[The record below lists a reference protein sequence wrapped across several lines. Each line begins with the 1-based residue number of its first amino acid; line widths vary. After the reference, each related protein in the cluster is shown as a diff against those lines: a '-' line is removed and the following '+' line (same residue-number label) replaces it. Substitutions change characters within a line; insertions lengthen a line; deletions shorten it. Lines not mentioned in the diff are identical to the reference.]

1 MLRPI
6 RSAFRRTETP
16 LPLHN
21 SPHHTN
27 IVSPEA
33 ARHLAVTASHL
44 PGQADEPRTVLRRVG
59 LIQLDALTRVD
70 RAHRLTCLARLPRAA
85 RAGDIDARLWSRG
98 EAISFETYTHA
109 AALIPIEDWP
119 LFRLNRLAAAQRRDA
134 PGGIEL
140 AAVTSMVR
148 SSDHGLTLA
157 RIEETAPR
165 AGGDWDWSE
174 SKRITE
180 HLLWRG
186 EVVSTDRRLNRRIY
200 DVPER
205 RIPAD
210 LRDSVPTRAQVL
222 VGLAN
227 RAIRSLGI
235 ATATD
240 VARHYNLVP
249 ADAGFGLEHGDA
261 LPARVEGWGSP
272 AWLSPDPETAAIAAS
287 PVPIPED
294 PRFIGPFDPLI
305 RDRDR
310 SRRIFNFD
318 YTFEAYKPATKR
330 TYGHYV
336 LGVLVG
342 TRFVGRA
349 DVRRDGRVL
358 AVIGMFPEPGGNLA
372 QFRDAV
378 GTAAET
384 LAEQMG
390 LTLEIRS
397 STTALS
403 TDCG

>member
-1 MLRPI
+1 M
-6 RSAFRRTETP
+6 
-16 LPLHN
+16 PLHS
-21 SPHHTN
+21 SPQHT
-27 IVSPEA
+27 ITLTPEL
-33 ARHLAVTASHL
+33 ARLVAVIASHV
-44 PGQADEPRTVLRRVG
+44 PGQADEPRTVLHRVG
-59 LIQLDALTRVD
+59 LIQLDSLTRVD

-85 RAGDIDARLWSRG
+85 RSREIDGQLWSRG

-109 AALIPIEDWP
+109 SALIPIEDWP
-119 LFRLNRLAAAQRRDA
+119 LFRLNRLSAALRRDS
-134 PGGIEL
+134 PGNTEL
-140 AAVTSMVR
+140 SGVTALIR
-148 SSDHGLTLA
+148 ASDHGLTLA

-165 AGGDWDWSE
+165 AGGGWDWSE

-180 HLLWRG
+180 HLVWRG
-186 EVVSTDRRLNRRIY
+186 EVVSTDRRLNRRVY

-205 RIPAD
+205 RIPTE
-210 LRDSVPTRAQVL
+210 LRDSVPSRAQIL

-227 RAIRSLGI
+227 RAIRSLGV
-235 ATATD
+235 ATTAD

-261 LPARVEGWGSP
+261 LPARVEGWGTP
-272 AWLSPDPETAAIAAS
+272 AWLSPDPATTAAVDS
-287 PVPIPED
+287 PGTVPED

-310 SRRIFNFD
+310 SRRVFNFD
-318 YTFEAYKPATKR
+318 YTFEAYKPASKR
-330 TYGHYV
+330 VYGHYV

-342 TRFVGRA
+342 TRFMGRV
-349 DVRRDGRVL
+349 DVRRDGKVL
-358 AVIGMFPEPGGNLA
+358 AVDGIFPEPGGNLA

-390 LTLEIRS
+390 LILEIRNP
-397 STTALS
+397 TNTLS

>member
-1 MLRPI
+1 M
-6 RSAFRRTETP
+6 
-16 LPLHN
+16 PLHN
-21 SPHHTN
+21 SPHHAIT
-27 IVSPEA
+27 ISSDL
-33 ARHLAVTASHL
+33 ARHIAVAASHV
-44 PGQADEPRTVLRRVG
+44 PGRADEPRTVLRRVG
-59 LIQLDALTRVD
+59 LIQLDSLARVD

-85 RAGDIDARLWSRG
+85 RARDIDGQLWSRG

-134 PGGIEL
+134 PGRAELTGI
-140 AAVTSMVR
+140 TSMVR
-148 SSDHGLTLA
+148 ASDHGLTLA

-180 HLLWRG
+180 HLVWRG

-205 RIPAD
+205 RIPES
-210 LRDSVPTRAQVL
+210 LRCSIPTRAQIL

-227 RAIRSLGI
+227 RAIRSLGV
-235 ATATD
+235 ATTAD
-240 VARHYNLVP
+240 VARHYNLIP
-249 ADAGFGLEHGDA
+249 ADAGYGLEHGDA
-261 LPARVEGWGSP
+261 LPARVDGWGPP
-272 AWLSPDPETAAIAAS
+272 AWLSPDPETTATLGS
-287 PVPIPED
+287 PGVIPED

-310 SRRIFNFD
+310 SRRVFNFD

-330 TYGHYV
+330 IYGHYV

-342 TRFVGRA
+342 SRFLGRV
-349 DVRRDGRVL
+349 DVRRDGRFL
-358 AVIGMFPEPGGNLA
+358 AVDGVFPEPGGNAA
-372 QFRDAV
+372 QFRDAA

-390 LTLEIRS
+390 LTLEMRS
-397 STTALS
+397 STPTLS

>member
-1 MLRPI
+1 M
-6 RSAFRRTETP
+6 
-16 LPLHN
+16 PLHS
-21 SPHHTN
+21 SPQHT
-27 IVSPEA
+27 ITLTPEL
-33 ARHLAVTASHL
+33 ARHVAVIASHV
-44 PGQADEPRTVLRRVG
+44 PGQADEPRTVLHRVG
-59 LIQLDALTRVD
+59 LIQLDSLTRVD

-85 RAGDIDARLWSRG
+85 RAREIDGQLWSRG

-109 AALIPIEDWP
+109 SALIPIEDWP
-119 LFRLNRLAAAQRRDA
+119 LFRLNRLSAALRRDS
-134 PGGIEL
+134 PGDTEL
-140 AAVTSMVR
+140 SGVTALIR
-148 SSDHGLTLA
+148 ASDHGLTLA

-165 AGGDWDWSE
+165 AGGGWDWSE

-180 HLLWRG
+180 HLVWRG
-186 EVVSTDRRLNRRIY
+186 EVVSTDRRLNRRVY

-205 RIPAD
+205 RIPAE
-210 LRDSVPTRAQVL
+210 LRDSVPSRAQIL

-227 RAIRSLGI
+227 RAIRSLGV
-235 ATATD
+235 ATTAD

-261 LPARVEGWGSP
+261 LPARVEGWGTP
-272 AWLSPDPETAAIAAS
+272 AWLSPDPATTAAVDS
-287 PVPIPED
+287 PGTVPED

-310 SRRIFNFD
+310 SRRVFNFD
-318 YTFEAYKPATKR
+318 YTFEAYKPASKR
-330 TYGHYV
+330 VYGHYV

-342 TRFVGRA
+342 TRFMGRV
-349 DVRRDGRVL
+349 DVRRDGKVL
-358 AVIGMFPEPGGNLA
+358 AVDGIFPEPGGNLA

-390 LTLEIRS
+390 LTLEIRNP
-397 STTALS
+397 TNTLS